1 MSNKLTDKEIL
12 ESAMIGYEVEFISKE
27 EPIKIARELSKVLD
41 VKVVVPMNVD
51 EFNKQKLFYHSTAN
65 VSGSQFKLEADF
77 SGGINCKELITG
89 PLHYNEAK
97 EKLIKILN
105 WLKVNASTTDRTA
118 IQINVS
124 FDNFMIKSNP
134 IHTLDPLKFCLS
146 FNEDFV
152 WKRFPNRKN
161 SIYCKSIKNIIVNN
175 IFNISNYTANH
186 FVIAPDRYYSVNL
199 TKIPNEYL
207 EFRFMGGENYHTKKK
222 EILEIQDYSILNFFR
237 ILNMPELNS
246 VDKAKLDAIYKE
258 NEPLLQVYNDPDF
271 MRKCLPD
278 VELTVDMNNDP
289 VVIKSL
295 WSHLKDGFIS
305 RVSRAGTRKM
315 KINYDSEGGE
325 WQIKDAK
332 LKMAELS
339 NTTFVNCTGYG
350 ILTDCEFFRCNMEMV
365 HSIRG
370 KIDGDSNFKNSKIEE
385 TSAEK
390 GTVLTNCYINNIKK
404 ICDCEVVGGV
414 WRNGQYGQNTK
425 ISNECSV
432 VAHKEA
438 AIPKPEK
445 NYGAYEKP
453 DEHQF
458 LNLSLDKLIFNQ

>member
-1 MSNKLTDKEIL
+1 MNKITDKEIL
-12 ESAMIGYEVEFISKE
+12 EAAMIGYELEFISNE
-27 EPIKIARELSKVLD
+27 EPIKIARELSKVLG

-97 EKLIKILN
+97 EQLVKILN
-105 WLKVNASTTDRTA
+105 WLKLNASTTDRTA

-124 FDNFMIKSNP
+124 FDQYMIKCKN
-134 IHTLDPLKFCLS
+134 ICELDPLKFCLS

-161 SIYCKSIKNIIVNN
+161 SIYCKSIKNILINN
-175 IFNISNYTANH
+175 IFNISNYTASN
-186 FVIAPDRYYSVNL
+186 FTIAPDRYYSVNL
-199 TKIPNEYL
+199 TKIPNNYL

-222 EILEIQDYSILNFFR
+222 EILEIQDYSILNLYR
-237 ILNMPELNS
+237 ILNMSELTS
-246 VDKAKLDAIYKE
+246 VDKEKLDKIYKE
-258 NEPLLQVYNDPDF
+258 NEPLLLVYNDPDF
-271 MRKCLPD
+271 LRKCLPD

-289 VVIKSL
+289 VVIKAM
-295 WSHLKDGFIS
+295 WGHIKDGFMN
-305 RVSRAGTRKM
+305 RVSRAGTRNM

-339 NTTFVNCTGYG
+339 NTTFVNCSGYG
-350 ILTDCEFFRCNMEMV
+350 ILTDCSFFKCKMEMV
-365 HSIRG
+365 HSIEG
-370 KIDGDSNFKNSKIEE
+370 TIDGESTFKNSKIEE

-390 GTVLTNCYINNIKK
+390 GTVLENCYINNKNK

-414 WRNGQYGQNTK
+414 WRNGRYGQHTK
-425 ISNECSV
+425 LSNDCSV
-432 VAHKEA
+432 VSYKEA
-438 AIPKPEK
+438 TIPKPPK
-445 NYGAYEKP
+445 NYGRYEMP

-458 LNLSLDKLIFNQ
+458 TNLTLDKLIFNQ